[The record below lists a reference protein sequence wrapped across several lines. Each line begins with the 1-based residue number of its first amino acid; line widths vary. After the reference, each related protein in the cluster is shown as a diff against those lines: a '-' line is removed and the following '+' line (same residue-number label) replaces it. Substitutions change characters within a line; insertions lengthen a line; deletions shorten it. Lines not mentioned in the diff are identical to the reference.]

1 MFYNCEN
8 CPQEVK
14 LQLDSIVKL
23 CRVYL
28 TDSFTGVYLHG
39 SLAMNCFNPDRS
51 DLDILVMVREK
62 ISPDKKVA
70 IIKELMRISLAPSP
84 VEISFLIKD
93 RLQVENKAI
102 PYDLHYSEYWRR
114 RYEEK
119 VTQPLDQIWRDES
132 LMDVDLC
139 AHIRVI
145 NERGSTLFGED
156 KDLAF
161 PQICDEDYFTSI
173 LCDFNDALEGYTEKP
188 EYYILNSCRVLGFLG
203 SKEVM
208 SKKEGGEWAVDRVP
222 EGFKEIIEL
231 ALQVYAGKI
240 SGVGFEQETVKE
252 FITYVGEELKRN
264 I

>member
-8 CPQEVK
+8 CSQEVK

-28 TDSFTGVYLHG
+28 SDGLTGVYLHG

-51 DLDILVMVREK
+51 DLDILVVVQGR
-62 ISPDKKVA
+62 ISPDKKMA
-70 IIKELMRISLAPSP
+70 IIKELMKISLAPSP

-102 PYDLHYSEYWRR
+102 PYDLHYSESWRK
-114 RYEEK
+114 RYVEK
-119 VTQPLDQIWRDES
+119 ITQPLDLIWRAES

-145 NERGSTLFGED
+145 NERGITLLGED

-161 PQICDEDYFTSI
+161 PRICDEDYFTSI
-173 LCDFNDALEGYTEKP
+173 LCDFHDAVEGYAEKP
-188 EYYILNSCRVLGFLG
+188 EYYILNSCRVLGFLE

-208 SKKEGGEWAVDRVP
+208 SKKEGGQWAINRVP
-222 EGFKEIIEL
+222 EDFKDIIEL
-231 ALQVYAGKI
+231 ALKVYAGKI
-240 SGVGFEQETVKE
+240 SGVEFEQETVKG
-252 FITYVGEELKRN
+252 FITYVDKQLKRDK
-264 I
+264 